1 MGQAGPEPARRS
13 FVAQKCAVLKG
24 LRATVIVISE
34 TTGLPQVAL
43 SLLFELPF

>member
-1 MGQAGPEPARRS
+1 LGKRDLSPLGVP